1 MSQNDAPFKWTRRKI
16 LALEMLASLDLG
28 SQQAIAD
35 RLGISRMQLWRWR
48 QNPEF
53 AKRLQ
58 ARLDGYGAA
67 LLAEKVRR
75 HANRDKRRKTKSPF
89 GI

>member
-1 MSQNDAPFKWTRRKI
+1 MSQNDAPFKWTRKKI

-35 RLGISRMQLWRWR
+35 RVGITRMQLWRWR
-48 QNPEF
+48 QDPEF

-58 ARLDGYGAA
+58 ARLDGYGAV
-67 LLAEKVRR
+67 LLAEEVRR
-75 HANRDKRRKTKSPF
+75 QANRDKRRKKKSAF
-89 GI
+89 